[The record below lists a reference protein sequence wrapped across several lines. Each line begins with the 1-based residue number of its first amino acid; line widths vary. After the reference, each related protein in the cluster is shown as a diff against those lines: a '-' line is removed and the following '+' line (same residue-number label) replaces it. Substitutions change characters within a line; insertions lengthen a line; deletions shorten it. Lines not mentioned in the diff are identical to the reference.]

1 VSKRTETGFGR
12 PPHRSQPAERNS
24 ALATRTSEPALCAVQ
39 KVDKVLSLRSANN
52 LISVTTR
59 AATEAESHAFVRLG
73 SNESRIAFL
82 RKWASDAIQNDSK
95 APAQYENIIEQS
107 STADRAY
114 FAACMLK
121 RLDGIEGG
129 LKFVERLRD
138 PDSIRR
144 IALQVI
150 HDALAL
156 CSEFH
161 ALTIVDNERPIFTGT
176 RNAQNLRESSR
187 AANAARHNERCR
199 ERAQWNDE
207 AAQIWARNP
216 ELSRQAVAKQLKLKL
231 RLSER
236 ERTIAKQLKKPGTA
250 G

>member
-24 ALATRTSEPALCAVQ
+24 ALTRRTSEPALCAVQ

-52 LISVTTR
+52 LIGVTTR
-59 AATEAESHAFVRLG
+59 AATEAESHAFVQLG

-129 LKFVERLRD
+129 LKFVERLGD
-138 PDSIRR
+138 VESLRR
-144 IALQVI
+144 IVPHLI
-150 HDALAL
+150 HEALAL
-156 CSEFH
+156 ASEFH

-176 RNAQNLRESSR
+176 RNAQNLRQSSS
-187 AANAARHNERCR
+187 AANVARHKTRSR
-199 ERAQWNDE
+199 EWTRWNAA
-207 AAQIWARNP
+207 AAQIWTRHP
-216 ELSRQAVAKQLKLKL
+216 GLSRQAVAQQVKVKLGL
-231 RLSER
+231 GER
-236 ERTIAKQLKKPGTA
+236 VRTIAKQLKKPGTA

>member
-1 VSKRTETGFGR
+1 VG
-12 PPHRSQPAERNS
+12 
-24 ALATRTSEPALCAVQ
+24 
-39 KVDKVLSLRSANN
+39 KVTSLRSAKN

-59 AATEAESHAFVRLG
+59 PATEAESHAFVQLG

-82 RKWASDAIQNDSK
+82 KKWASEAIILNDSK
-95 APAQYENIIEQS
+95 DQDPYEKIIKES
-107 STADRAY
+107 SSADRAY

-121 RLDGIEGG
+121 RLDGIESG
-129 LKFVERLRD
+129 LRLLERLRD
-138 PDSIRR
+138 TDSLRR
-144 IALQVI
+144 IALRVI
-150 HDALAL
+150 HDALVL
-156 CSEFH
+156 SSEFH
-161 ALTIVDNERPIFTGT
+161 ALTIVDNETPIFTGT

-187 AANAARHNERCR
+187 AANAARHRERSR

-207 AAQIWARNP
+207 AAQIWARHP
-216 ELSRQAVAKQLKLKL
+216 ELSRQAVAKQVKLKL